1 MSNSKNFNG
10 YSTTASKIAYLNRQL
25 NKTSS
30 KTLSLNDIVAQSNY
44 FEKLTITSSTEG
56 IYPTQNP
63 SFVYTGTITAIGDK
77 TVTIDPLSI
86 VTTPC
91 TLFLIETLLVTNLNN
106 GLYTINSEAETLQ
119 INELWFSRHSNNTY
133 ISADDLPT
141 GAYEAFIR
149 TLAISNVGAV
159 LTTVEQIPQ
168 SKIGAI
174 IHATTNILI

>member
-1 MSNSKNFNG
+1 MSNSKRFNN
-10 YSTTASKIAYLNRQL
+10 YSTASEKIAYLNKEL
-25 NKTSS
+25 NKSNN
-30 KTLSLNDIVAQSNY
+30 KNLSLNNIISQSN
-44 FEKLTITSSTEG
+44 FSEKLTITSTEG

-91 TLFLIETLLVTNLNN
+91 TLFLIETLLVTNLGN

>member
-1 MSNSKNFNG
+1 MSNSKRFNN
-10 YSTTASKIAYLNRQL
+10 YSTTAEKIAYLNRKL
-25 NKTSS
+25 NKNTSS
-30 KTLSLNDIVAQSNY
+30 ALSLNNIINQSNY
-44 FEKLTITSSTEG
+44 AEKLNLTSSTEA
-56 IYPTQNP
+56 IIPTQNP
-63 SFVYTGTITAIGDK
+63 SFLWDATITAIGDK
-77 TVTIDPLSI
+77 TITVDSTANLY
-86 VTTPC
+86 VPC
-91 TLFLIETLLVTNLNN
+91 TLFLIENLLVTQLNN